1 MTEEEIDQA
10 MRARFRVMIAKC
22 KTEQEKGKCIDDAI
36 DWYFEMLALHP
47 EAKQLE
53 LFKGGDKCY

>member
-10 MRARFRVMIAKC
+10 MRARFRTMIAKC

-36 DWYFEMLALHP
+36 DWYFEQLALHP

-53 LFKGGDKCY
+53 LFEE